1 MSASNVYRIYGQAIA
16 CDRPLNFVPIPP
28 SELAD
33 VSGIWTV
40 DHLQGAPIQGDRIHD
55 LEDHPGG
62 DRLEVFKSGEGQGA
76 IAYAGWRFSFDLP
89 DRHIAYE
96 PPESSD
102 WALDTLLERIV
113 LPIAL
118 LTTDRPL
125 VALHGSALRCP
136 GGDTI
141 AIIGDSGAGK
151 STTALGLVRRGAT
164 LLADDLVLIDVERR
178 LLLAGASSLRLALP
192 HSAIPEARVSLP
204 TPSPD
209 PKRIFVLPEAQ
220 ASGRELPLTHIFSLG
235 GEPESER
242 DFELS
247 QARGGRAAA
256 LLLSQCFAFSQS
268 APEDGEARFR
278 RAMRLLRTTPLTRIE
293 FRRGESSLAQIDAIQ
308 RALAAN
314 AEAP

>member
-1 MSASNVYRIYGQAIA
+1 MSPFNLYRIYDQPIA
-16 CDRPLNFVPIPP
+16 CDRPLNFAPLSP
-28 SELAD
+28 EAAAEG
-33 VSGIWTV
+33 GIWTI
-40 DHLQGAPIQGDRIHD
+40 DQRFSAPLRGDRIHD

-62 DRLEVFKSGEGQGA
+62 DRLQVIKSGAGRGSLT
-76 IAYAGWRFSFDLP
+76 YAGWRFSFELAEG
-89 DRHIAYE
+89 HIGYQA
-96 PPESSD
+96 PPHCA
-102 WALDTLLERIV
+102 WTLDTLLERIV

-136 GGDTI
+136 GNDTI

-164 LLADDLVLIDVERR
+164 LLADDLVLVDVERR
-178 LLLAGASSLRLALP
+178 LLLAGAPSLRLNLP
-192 HSAIPEARVSLP
+192 DDAIPEASISRP

-209 PKRIFVLPEAQ
+209 AKRIFVLPDAPFTGSAQ
-220 ASGRELPLTHIFSLG
+220 PLTHLFSLG
-235 GEPESER
+235 GQPASDR
-242 DFELS
+242 DFELT

-268 APEDGEARFR
+268 APADGEARFR
-278 RAMRLLRTTPLTRIE
+278 RAMRLLRTTPLTRVE
-293 FRRGESSLAQIDAIQ
+293 FRRGGSSLAQIAAIQ
-308 RALAAN
+308 HALTTH